1 MNRKNDND
9 TCMNKK
15 IGPVMLMILDG
26 FGFRKEL
33 HGNAVLHSKMPN
45 YMNLWKHCPHTTL
58 EASGEAVG
66 LPSGQMGNSEVG
78 HLNIGAGR
86 VVYQELSRISR
97 AIESGEFFKNH
108 ALISAMDHA
117 VSNNSKLHIWGLL
130 SDGGVHSHINHLFA
144 LIKMAKEK
152 NVNQVYI
159 HCFTD
164 GRDVPPK
171 SGINYIKQLEKFIS
185 EENFGEICT
194 VSGRYYSMDRD
205 KRWERVE
212 LAYNALAKGIG
223 KTAVSAEE
231 ALLKSY
237 EQNET
242 DEFIVPTVI
251 NRDGAVSD
259 NDAIIMFNFRPDRA
273 REITRAFVD
282 PKHVGFKIENPP
294 ENLHYTCMTQY
305 DETMPDVSLA
315 YPPEHLENTLGEYI
329 SSLGLKQLRIA
340 ETEKYAHVTFFFNG
354 GVEKPNKFEDRILI
368 PSPKVAT
375 YDLQPEMSA
384 PSVCKRVLEEL
395 DKNKYSLF
403 ILNFANPD
411 MVGHTGNMDATISA
425 LEYLDTCIGKISD
438 KILNSNGHLLITADH
453 GNSDYMLDDYD
464 NIVTSH
470 SLSPVPLIY
479 VHNDTTSDI
488 TLSSGGILADI
499 APTLLDIMK
508 IKKPAEMTGHSLI
521 TGYKKS

>member
-1 MNRKNDND
+1 MSSD
-9 TCMNKK
+9 
-15 IGPVMLMILDG
+15 L
-26 FGFRKEL
+26 
-33 HGNAVLHSKMPN
+33 
-45 YMNLWKHCPHTTL
+45 
-58 EASGEAVG
+58 
-66 LPSGQMGNSEVG
+66 
-78 HLNIGAGR
+78 
-86 VVYQELSRISR
+86 
-97 AIESGEFFKNH
+97 
-108 ALISAMDHA
+108 
-117 VSNNSKLHIWGLL
+117 LL

-164 GRDVPPK
+164 GRDVSPK

-384 PSVCKRVLEEL
+384 PSVCERVLEEL